1 MNGAMLHQTHVHKQ
15 LHFAAQHVS
24 WGALTALA
32 SSNCIAAETERV
44 FFGPSTYS
52 KHLQHS
58 ESTAIP
64 PCALSKGVPAVL
76 YWRLKSTGFA
86 QRKPTYSAN
95 SLIACICN
103 QAAICNACRFF
114 NTVLTWLIN
123 PIVLGSIIV
132 FIAFWLIIARGQLK
146 RYFKESTKLKE
157 EFDKYRREMQVKVSQ
172 LMCMQTPAQAYCI
185 YICIFNAL
193 QSA

>member
-1 MNGAMLHQTHVHKQ
+1 MEGV
-15 LHFAAQHVS
+15 
-24 WGALTALA
+24 
-32 SSNCIAAETERV
+32 AAERAILQPESIN
-44 FFGPSTYS
+44 FKSTD
-52 KHLQHS
+52 
-58 ESTAIP
+58 TP
-64 PCALSKGVPAVL
+64 PCALSEGVPAVL
-76 YWRLKSTGFA
+76 YWLLESMAVLRPSRSTGA
-86 QRKPTYSAN
+86 ADSLSAG
-95 SLIACICN
+95 ICN

-114 NTVLTWLIN
+114 NTVLTWLVN

-172 LMCMQTPAQAYCI
+172 LMCMRAPPQAYCI
-185 YICIFNAL
+185 KTHIIHAF